1 MLIPIL
7 GFAILFVLLFIGL
20 PIGWGMMIVGTVGF
34 AMLVDWQPALSMAAQ
49 ITYDTAANYS
59 LTVLP
64 LFILMGNL
72 INMAG
77 LSRDLYNAADAFV
90 GHRRG
95 GLAMATIVAC
105 GGFSALCG
113 SSMAT
118 AAAMSRV
125 SLPSMRRFGYDDSLA
140 AGSIASGG
148 TLGILIPPS
157 VILVIYGILTNT
169 DIGKLFAA
177 GILPGLLGICLY
189 VLAVGVVTARRPHL
203 GPPGARK
210 TTREKMQAVR
220 NVGLLAL
227 LFAVIMGGIYG
238 GVFTPTEA
246 AGIGAA
252 GALLL
257 ALKRR
262 GLNWPLYWAV
272 LVESTR
278 TTAMMFALVIGAL
291 IFNNFITVAG
301 LPDYLIEIIDH
312 AQLSPLGVIVLI
324 CAIYLVLGC
333 VLESMSMVLL
343 TVPVFNPLV
352 QSLGFD
358 LIWFGIIVVVVT
370 EISLITPPIG
380 LNIFVVKAMIPDVK
394 VSSIIRGVMPFIAAD
409 IVRLALLV
417 LIPSIVMLIPASM

>member
-1 MLIPIL
+1 MIVPVL
-7 GFAILFVLLFIGL
+7 GFVILFILLFLGL
-20 PIGWGMMIVGTVGF
+20 PIGWGMMIIGTVGF
-34 AMLVDWQPALSMAAQ
+34 ALLVDWQPALSMAAQ
-49 ITYDTAANYS
+49 LTYDTAANYS

-77 LSRDLYNAADAFV
+77 LSRDLYNAADAFI

-189 VLAVGVVTARRPHL
+189 VLAVGVVTARRPQL

-210 TTREKMQAVR
+210 TVREKLTALR
-220 NVGLLAL
+220 NVAMLTL
-227 LFAVIMGGIYG
+227 LFALIMGGIYG
-238 GVFTPTEA
+238 GIFTPTEA
-246 AGIGAA
+246 AGIGAG

-262 GLNWPLYWAV
+262 GFNGRLFWSVA
-272 LVESTR
+272 VESTR

-301 LPDYLIEIIDH
+301 LPDYLIAMIE
-312 AQLSPLGVIVLI
+312 AASLPPLGVIALI
-324 CAIYLVLGC
+324 CVIYLVLGC

-343 TVPVFNPLV
+343 TVPVFYPLV

-380 LNIFVVKAMIPDVK
+380 LNIFVVKAMIPDLK
-394 VSSIIRGVMPFIAAD
+394 VSSIVRGVMPFVAAD
-409 IVRLALLV
+409 LVRLALLILV
-417 LIPSIVMLIPASM
+417 PSIVLLIPASM